1 MIQIPSPIDT
11 LTAYGLAFV
20 SGMLFTLL
28 LQGYLNQLIEA
39 ELASTLNNAQPPQP
53 HPITQRDCI
62 LAKGNTTDE
71 VYP

>member
-1 MIQIPSPIDT
+1 
-11 LTAYGLAFV
+11 
-20 SGMLFTLL
+20 MLFTLL

-62 LAKGNTTDE
+62 LAKGDTTDE
-71 VYP
+71 VHP